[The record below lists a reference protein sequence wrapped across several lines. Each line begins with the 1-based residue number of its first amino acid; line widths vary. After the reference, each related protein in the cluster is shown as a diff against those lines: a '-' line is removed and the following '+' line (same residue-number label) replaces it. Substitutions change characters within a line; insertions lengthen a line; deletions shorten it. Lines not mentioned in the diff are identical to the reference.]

1 MFPERG
7 ETMKKGQVKRLFT
20 SKRTG
25 ARVGF
30 ISVIGEPDV
39 YFDEKTVEGPGYD
52 ALGANSRVEFEEKE
66 TDRGVQ
72 ATTVRIVERKVPA
85 VTQASRKPS
94 SPTVPKKFS
103 APYHFVPVDADLH
116 AAGSDLPVWHDR
128 LDPAES
134 WTGQLGFTLTTLTP
148 LLAANEQYEW
158 QSATDEVKAAGS
170 GLLAAD
176 KHFDEDKTILEPL
189 LQPVDGDEPGATL
202 IPGSALKGMI
212 RQSLSALVS
221 APMER
226 AGERTMSYRPNMVVS
241 GPEGVGVV
249 LSASESEGLVILPT
263 GGLNYIAFIEER
275 AAQAVCGSVVDGT
288 EPESGVE
295 KLFGA
300 CAGAGDETHAIQGL
314 ESLRITG
321 SIKGVR
327 EDSKGRKL
335 RNDPKSTADKF
346 SGWTLLR
353 YRFGIDGRGELAGA
367 HSGRSVSGYTHA
379 LLQIDLESPT
389 RLSARIEVVDQ
400 WRKTLLHLA
409 DQDRGHLAGHPK
421 IGQLDKSSK
430 KKISRFLEDFSR
442 SGWKPGDVVFFESH
456 PDDPSRVV
464 SIGHHFRY
472 RWRYRDTVHLTRD
485 EAYSSDVPVQQDT
498 ALGKERLR
506 RVLCPPP
513 IERERDDQGRPRQL
527 TGARLLFGYVSA
539 KKYTVSK
546 PTAFEIGA
554 DKSDYS
560 QLAGRIAC
568 NMAVE
573 QIEGDS
579 PAERFL
585 NSEHGF
591 LVPFK
596 PLGGPK
602 PSAAEHYVTQDRLE
616 SRPDDAGMCTWGDT
630 LDDPAAGDL
639 RGRKFYLHQPEA
651 GSDPGCYADGSKG
664 GDTLLNKQAQL
675 GRYVLRTGRR
685 LRFSIRV
692 SNLRDWELGALC
704 FALMPSPRLIQGL
717 ALGLGLEQDRG
728 LRRWCEATD
737 DPDQPALA
745 LKLGHARPL
754 GLGSIRLEADQVVRL
769 DADGPL
775 GVRRVDHDPAES
787 SLKLV
792 TSFAEHLKTQLSD
805 KELSKWVKSVL
816 LPWLE
821 VHRFAGRTRFDY
833 PRNQKREIFGYHTD
847 LRHKH
852 AGLRKKNSGQSRT
865 AVGLSELSDL
875 PGS

>member
-1 MFPERG
+1 
-7 ETMKKGQVKRLFT
+7 MKKGQVKKLIT

-25 ARVGF
+25 VRVGF
-30 ISVIGEPDV
+30 ISVVGEPDV
-39 YFDEKTVEGPGYD
+39 YFDEKTVEEPGYD
-52 ALGANSRVEFEEKE
+52 ALGVNSRVEFEEKE

-72 ATTVRIVERKVPA
+72 ATTVRIVERKVP
-85 VTQASRKPS
+85 VSRKPS
-94 SPTVPKKFS
+94 SPTVSKKFP
-103 APYHFVPVDADLH
+103 APYHFVPVDPDLY

-158 QSATDEVKAAGS
+158 QSAADEVQAAGS
-170 GLLAAD
+170 GLLAAGRR
-176 KHFDEDKTILEPL
+176 FEGDKTILEPL
-189 LQPVDGDEPGATL
+189 LQPVDGDVPGATL

-226 AGERTMSYRPNMVVS
+226 VGERTMSYRPNMHVS
-241 GPEGVGVV
+241 RGGPEGVGVV
-249 LSASESEGLVILPT
+249 LSASEGDGLVILPT
-263 GGLNYIAFIEER
+263 GSLTDIAFVDQP
-275 AAQAVCGSVVDGT
+275 AAGAVCRKVADEKG
-288 EPESGVE
+288 PEDRVE
-295 KLFGA
+295 KLLDA
-300 CAGAGDETHAIQGL
+300 CARAVDEARAIQGL
-314 ESLRITG
+314 EPLLIKG
-321 SIKGVR
+321 SIQGVR
-327 EDSKGRKL
+327 EETKNSVRKL
-335 RNDPKSTADKF
+335 VNSSGETANQF
-346 SGWTLLR
+346 NGWTLLK
-353 YRFGIDGRGELAGA
+353 YRFGIDGQGEFARGFQGGKLRRRY
-367 HSGRSVSGYTHA
+367 SHA
-379 LLQIDLESPT
+379 LLQVDVENRR
-389 RLSARIEVVDQ
+389 RLSAAAGIVDQ
-400 WRKTLLHLA
+400 WRKTIKHLR
-409 DQDRGHLAGHPK
+409 DNDRGHLMGHPLSRD
-421 IGQLDKSSK
+421 LDTDSIRKSL
-430 KKISRFLEDFSR
+430 REFLA
-442 SGWKPGDVVFFESH
+442 SGWRPGDVIFYEVH
-456 PDDPSRVV
+456 PDDSSQVV

-472 RWRYRDTVHLTRD
+472 RWRYRDSVHLTSDR
-485 EAYSSDVPVQQDT
+485 EYSSDVSVSDT
-498 ALGKERLR
+498 EQRLR

-513 IERERDDQGRPRQL
+513 IERERDDKGRPRQL

-539 KKYTVSK
+539 PEYKESE

-554 DKSDYS
+554 ERDRAPEYC

-579 PAERFL
+579 LAERFL
-585 NSEHGF
+585 NPEHGF

-651 GSDPGCYADGSKG
+651 GSDPGCYADGSKN

-792 TSFAEHLKTQLSD
+792 TSFAEHLKTRLSD
-805 KELSKWVKSVL
+805 DELRKWVKSVL
-816 LPWLE
+816 MPWLE
-821 VHRFAGRTRFDY
+821 VHRFAGRTRIDY
-833 PRNQKREIFGYHTD
+833 PRNKAGEIFGYHTD
-847 LRHKH
+847 LRREH
-852 AGLRKKNSGQSRT
+852 AKLRKKTAGQSRT

-875 PGS
+875 SGN